1 MMDSTVKSLLE
12 QAIDTPCK
20 LHLLLI
26 FTNNPKQETTSRQL
40 AERICRDIWSV
51 SQALQEL
58 AEAGILMMAECAGGE
73 HVYRYA
79 PHSDKVEAIRK
90 LVHGYDDPFQRDWI
104 QSSVRELE
112 SYAAVTKRFA
122 HQSFAF

>member
-1 MMDSTVKSLLE
+1 MLDSTVKSLLE

-26 FTNNPKQETTSRQL
+26 FTSNPKLETTPRQL
-40 AERICRDIWSV
+40 AERSCRDIWSV
-51 SQALQEL
+51 TQALQEL
-58 AEAGILMMAECAGGE
+58 AETGILVVAECAGGE
-73 HVYRYA
+73 RIYRYA
-79 PHSDKVEAIRK
+79 PHADKIEAIRK
-90 LVHGYDDPFQRDWI
+90 LLRGYDDPFQRDWI
-104 QSSVRELE
+104 QASVRELE